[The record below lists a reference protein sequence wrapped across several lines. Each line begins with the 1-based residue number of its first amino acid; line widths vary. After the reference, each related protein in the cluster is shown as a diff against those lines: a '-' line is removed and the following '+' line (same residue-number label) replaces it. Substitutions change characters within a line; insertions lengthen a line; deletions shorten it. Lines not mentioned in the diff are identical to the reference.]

1 MGKSILDYL
10 EKREKSPVFNFEG
23 KDYKIKKD
31 YKITLLLAESQKT
44 LDKEDATASFKLI
57 ETFFIEAV
65 GKDFL
70 EAIKKA
76 DLSET
81 EVLFLFNFIQNR
93 RSGMSEEDAVAEAL
107 KDDDESKKK

>member
-31 YKITLLLAESQKT
+31 YKITLMLAESQKS
-44 LDKEDATASFKLI
+44 LDREDAISSFKLI
-57 ETFFIEAV
+57 ETFFTEAV

-70 EAIKKA
+70 EAVKKA
-76 DLSET
+76 DLSEN
-81 EVLFLFNFIQNR
+81 EILFLFNFIQNR
-93 RSGMSEEDAVAEAL
+93 RSGMSEDDAVAEAL
-107 KDDDESKKK
+107 KDDESKKK